1 MPVPVSRMWTV
12 ATNVGGQRLP
22 GRRRCPMVL
31 GSGVS
36 PDGIHEVSRRDRKK
50 VAA

>member
-12 ATNVGGQRLP
+12 ASDVVGQRLP
-22 GRRRCPMVL
+22 GRRRYPMVR

-36 PDGIHEVSRRDRKK
+36 PDGILELSRRGRKK